1 MFWALLITTVWAK
14 TITLSTVHMGS
25 FSVEQKG
32 RGKSAVIFVH
42 DTHEDARNME
52 RLADLFS
59 SPKMRSLSFDLP
71 GSGTRSE
78 EDALHPLM
86 HIEVQTIILYLRE
99 KGVRDIQCI
108 GSGLGAI
115 LCMQAI
121 SDLTPLSQIAILG
134 PVNTKYHQSL
144 FSNLDA
150 YPDDHPILVLSS
162 QDRVAE
168 LTIGRLEEEHE
179 VLLYL
184 TDGYQRGTR
193 LIITDPSL
201 EKPLRDWVWKKI
213 PVKGA
218 VPKVDITHETKV
230 TGRPLPF

>member
-1 MFWALLITTVWAK
+1 MLWALMTAVWAK
-14 TITLSTVHMGS
+14 TITLSTPHMGK
-25 FSVEQKG
+25 FTVEQQG

-42 DTHEDARNME
+42 DAHEDARNMK
-52 RLADLFS
+52 RLADLFA
-59 SPKMRSLSFDLP
+59 SPKMRTVYFDLP
-71 GSGTRSE
+71 GSGERAE
-78 EDALHPLM
+78 EEALHPFM
-86 HIEVQTIILYLRE
+86 HIEVQTIILYLQA
-99 KGVRDIQCI
+99 KGVKDIQCV

-115 LCMQAI
+115 LCMQAL
-121 SDLTPLSQIAILG
+121 SESTPLSQIAILG

-144 FSNLDA
+144 FSNLKA
-150 YPDDHPILVLSS
+150 YPQDHPILVISS

-168 LTIGRLEEEHE
+168 LCIARLEEEHE

-193 LIITDPSL
+193 LIVIDPSL

-213 PVKGA
+213 PVKSKS
-218 VPKVDITHETKV
+218 PKVNIEHETKV